1 MINKRKIFSIFS
13 NKVEKN
19 HQSTGDYKI
28 SQFIKYKDLLVQ
40 SQKEYALL
48 CGADYEIFEINENN
62 YDKIQFDKLFKM
74 EELSQHYDEILYFDL
89 DVVPRTTENFFNAHD
104 LNTVCA
110 YSFAREPNSNTL
122 IRKLKD
128 NDFDSMNV
136 FAKGCCKKSM
146 LLLDNIQSDYKVINT
161 GIVGCNKY
169 SLDGL
174 SFSDHFQSAYNVYN
188 ETIEDNLYPIEIS
201 KTWRPNNEVFIS
213 YMIEKYNV
221 PFTNIGLQWNFII
234 DNICPDISAGSKLL
248 HVVHKDFSKVYDR

>member
-1 MINKRKIFSIFS
+1 MKRIIFSIFS

-28 SQFIKYKDLLVQ
+28 SQFIKYKDLLIQ

-48 CGADYEIFEINENN
+48 CKADYEIFEINENN

-74 EELSQHYDEILYFDL
+74 EKLSQHYDEILYFDL
-89 DVVPRTTENFFNAHD
+89 DVVPKTTDNFFNVHNLD
-104 LNTVCA
+104 TICA

-169 SLDGL
+169 SLDAL

-188 ETIEDNLYPIEIS
+188 KTIEDNLYPIEIS
-201 KTWRPNNEVFIS
+201 RTWRPNNEVFMS
-213 YMIEKYNV
+213 YMIEKYNI

-234 DNICPDISAGSKLL
+234 DNICPDVSAGSKLL
-248 HVVHKDFSKVYDR
+248 HVVHKDFGKIYDKKT